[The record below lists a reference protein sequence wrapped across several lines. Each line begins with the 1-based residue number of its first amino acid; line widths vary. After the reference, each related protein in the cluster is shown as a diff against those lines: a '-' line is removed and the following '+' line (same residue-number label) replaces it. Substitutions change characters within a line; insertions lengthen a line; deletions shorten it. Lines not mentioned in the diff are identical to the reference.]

1 MNLEKIEKLNELK
14 EKGLI
19 TEEEF
24 QRAKEKILADD
35 STTAAPVVGEPKSI
49 EIKTNNYDYALIMHL
64 SQFASWMIPVLGVIV
79 PLVLWLSR
87 REDPYIDQQGKV
99 IMNWICSSLIYA
111 GISWVLCFVLI
122 GFLLF
127 GVLAIL
133 SLIFI
138 IMGAMNANKGII
150 RNYPL
155 AIRFFSVDETP
166 SV

>member
-1 MNLEKIEKLNELK
+1 MNLEQIEKLNELK
-14 EKGLI
+14 DKGLI

-24 QRAKEKILADD
+24 QRAKEKILA
-35 STTAAPVVGEPKSI
+35 GENPETGERKAI

-64 SQFASWMIPVLGVIV
+64 SQFASWMIPVLGVVV

-111 GISWVLCFVLI
+111 AISWILCFILI
-122 GFLLF
+122 GFLL
-127 GVLAIL
+127 LAILAVL

-138 IMGAMNANKGII
+138 IVGALNANKGVIK
-150 RNYPL
+150 NYPL
-155 AIRFFSVDETP
+155 AIRFFTVEEKVPT
-166 SV
+166 

>member
-1 MNLEKIEKLNELK
+1 MNLEQIEKLHELK

-24 QRAKEKILADD
+24 QRAKERILA
-35 STTAAPVVGEPKSI
+35 SETVVMPVVGEPKPI
-49 EIKTNNYDYALIMHL
+49 EIKTNNYDYALVMHL
-64 SQFASWMIPVLGVIV
+64 SQFASWMIPVLGIIA

-111 GISWVLCFVLI
+111 AIAGVLCLLLI

-138 IMGAMNANKGII
+138 ITGAMNANKGII
-150 RNYPL
+150 KNYPL
-155 AIRFFSVDETP
+155 AIRFFTVEETP
-166 SV
+166 QV

>member
-1 MNLEKIEKLNELK
+1 MNLEQIEKLNELK

-24 QRAKEKILADD
+24 QHAKERTLA
-35 STTAAPVVGEPKSI
+35 SEPVTTPLVGDPKPI
-49 EIKTNNYDYALIMHL
+49 EIKTNNYDYALVMHL
-64 SQFASWMIPVLGVIV
+64 SQFASWMIPVLGILA

-99 IMNWICSSLIYA
+99 IMNWILSSLIYA
-111 GISWVLCFVLI
+111 GICWVLCLILI

-127 GVLAIL
+127 GALAIL
-133 SLIFI
+133 SLVFI

-150 RNYPL
+150 KNYPL
-155 AIRFFSVDETP
+155 AIRFFAVDETP
-166 SV
+166 RV

>member
-1 MNLEKIEKLNELK
+1 MNLEQIEKLNELK

-24 QRAKEKILADD
+24 QRAKEKILAGE
-35 STTAAPVVGEPKSI
+35 TVAATSVGEPKNI
-49 EIKTNNYDYALIMHL
+49 EIKTNNYDYALVMHL

-87 REDPYIDQQGKV
+87 REDSYIDQQGKV

-111 GISWVLCFVLI
+111 AVSWILCFVLI

-150 RNYPL
+150 KNYPL
-155 AIRFFSVDETP
+155 AIRFFSVVETP